1 MDTKL
6 ATQQF
11 RLQEWAGIF
20 KDRKNSGLKV
30 DEYCQ
35 LHHISRDAYYYWLR
49 KVKTAALTQAGFVE
63 LPVYNKK
70 HTSNPTFIPQMS
82 IRLGT
87 AEICVNNDTPS
98 ELITRVLGVIRHA
111 Q

>member
-6 ATQQF
+6 VTQHF

-30 DEYCQ
+30 NEYCQ
-35 LHHISRDAYYYWLR
+35 LHNISRDAYYYWLR
-49 KVKTAALTQAGFVE
+49 KVKAAALTQAGFVE
-63 LPVYNKK
+63 LPVYNTE
-70 HTSNPTFIPQMS
+70 HSSVPSFIPQMS
-82 IRLGT
+82 IRLEA
-87 AEICVNNDTPS
+87 AEICVNSDTPS
-98 ELITRVLGVIRHA
+98 ELITRVLEVMRHA